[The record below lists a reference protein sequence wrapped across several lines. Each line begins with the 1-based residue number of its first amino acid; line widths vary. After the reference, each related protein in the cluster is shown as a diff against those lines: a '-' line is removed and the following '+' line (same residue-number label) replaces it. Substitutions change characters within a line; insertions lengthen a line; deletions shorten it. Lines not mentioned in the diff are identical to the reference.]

1 MEHKTNIIPIGGNVL
16 LKGIA
21 EVSLILITDTNLPKL
36 QWNLYLESHGRN
48 CEQLE
53 SLEAVGTY
61 NVALEYGDNI
71 KQIPD
76 NNNIF
81 SLKAQYDIIKQ
92 NQCTLKDKVQIVEY
106 FITPVY
112 NIVAAVKTNKPE
124 LTSTVYNLIPQS

>member
-36 QWNLYLESHGRN
+36 QWNLYLESHGTN

-53 SLEAVGTY
+53 SLEAGTY

-76 NNNIF
+76 NNNIY
-81 SLKAQYDIIKQ
+81 SLKAQYDVIKQ

-112 NIVAAVKTNKPE
+112 NIVAAVKTNRPK

>member
-36 QWNLYLESHGRN
+36 QWNLYLESHGTN

-71 KQIPD
+71 KQMPD

-81 SLKAQYDIIKQ
+81 SLKAQYDVIKQ
-92 NQCTLKDKVQIVEY
+92 HNLTLKDKVQIVEY

>member
-21 EVSLILITDTNLPKL
+21 EVSLLLLTDSNLPKL
-36 QWNLYLESHGRN
+36 QWNLYLERYGTN

-53 SLEAVGTY
+53 SLEKGTY

-71 KQIPD
+71 KQMPD
-76 NNNIF
+76 NNNIL
-81 SLKAQYDIIKQ
+81 SLKAQYDVMKQ
-92 NQCTLKDKVQIVEY
+92 QQLKLKDKIQIVEY

-112 NIVAAVKTNKPE
+112 NIVAAVKTTKPE
-124 LTSTVYNLIPQS
+124 ITSSVYNLIPKD

>member
-21 EVSLILITDTNLPKL
+21 EVSLLLVTDSNLPKL
-36 QWNLYLESHGRN
+36 QWNLYLETYGTN

-53 SLEAVGTY
+53 SLEAGTY

-71 KQIPD
+71 KQMPD
-76 NNNIF
+76 NNNIL
-81 SLKAQYDIIKQ
+81 SLKAQYDVMKQ
-92 NQCTLKDKVQIVEY
+92 QQLKLKDKIQIVEY

-112 NIVAAVKTNKPE
+112 NIVAAVKTTKPE
-124 LTSTVYNLIPQS
+124 ITSSVYHAIPKS

>member
-21 EVSLILITDTNLPKL
+21 EVSLLLLTDSNLPKL
-36 QWNLYLESHGRN
+36 QWNLYLEAYGTN

-53 SLEAVGTY
+53 SLETGTY

-71 KQIPD
+71 KQMPD
-76 NNNIF
+76 NNNIL
-81 SLKAQYDIIKQ
+81 SLKAQYDVMKQ
-92 NQCTLKDKVQIVEY
+92 QQLKLKDKIQIVEY

-112 NIVAAVKTNKPE
+112 NIVAAVKTTKPE
-124 LTSTVYNLIPQS
+124 ITSSVYNLISKS

>member
-21 EVSLILITDTNLPKL
+21 EVSLILITDNNLPKL
-36 QWNLYLESHGRN
+36 QWNLYLESHGKN

>member
-36 QWNLYLESHGRN
+36 QWNLYLESHGKN

-71 KQIPD
+71 KQMPD

-81 SLKAQYDIIKQ
+81 SLKAQYDVIKQ
-92 NQCTLKDKVQIVEY
+92 HKLTLKDKVQIVEY

>member
-21 EVSLILITDTNLPKL
+21 EVSLILLTDSNLPKL
-36 QWNLYLESHGRN
+36 QWNLYLEAYGTN

-53 SLEAVGTY
+53 SLETGTY

-71 KQIPD
+71 KQLPD
-76 NNNIF
+76 NNNIL
-81 SLKAQYDIIKQ
+81 SLKAQYDVMKQ
-92 NQCTLKDKVQIVEY
+92 QQLKLKDKIQIVEY

-112 NIVAAVKTNKPE
+112 NIVAAVKTTKPE
-124 LTSTVYNLIPQS
+124 ITSSVYNLIPKD